1 MNPQQ
6 EWQAIIDLTK
16 NYLRQHWPEGAVL
29 TGHED
34 IFRVTWPPPRV
45 ASPMAAAG
53 FSALQTF
60 KESIQ
65 HCQQCALA
73 KTRKNIVFGNGS
85 PQAKVLF
92 IGEAPGREEDESG
105 QVFVGEAGRLLT
117 KIIEAISFKR
127 EDVYI
132 ANVLKCRPPDNRDPL
147 LEEIEQCKK
156 HLFQQISIIKPMVIC
171 ALGRFAGQT
180 LLATSQS
187 MTQLRG
193 KIHDF
198 QGMPLIC
205 TFHPAALLR
214 NPAWKRLTWDDVK
227 LLRKLYDEKVKKH
240 G

>member
-1 MNPQQ
+1 
-6 EWQAIIDLTK
+6 
-16 NYLRQHWPEGAVL
+16 
-29 TGHED
+29 
-34 IFRVTWPPPRV
+34 
-45 ASPMAAAG
+45 
-53 FSALQTF
+53 
-60 KESIQ
+60 
-65 HCQQCALA
+65 
-73 KTRKNIVFGNGS
+73 VFGNGS